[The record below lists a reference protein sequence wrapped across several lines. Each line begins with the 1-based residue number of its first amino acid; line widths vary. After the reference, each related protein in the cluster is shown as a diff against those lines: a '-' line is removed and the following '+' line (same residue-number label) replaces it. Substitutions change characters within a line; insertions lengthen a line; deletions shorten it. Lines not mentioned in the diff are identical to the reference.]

1 MNQNNSTLTDL
12 IVSYG
17 VAVVSI
23 IIALVFGAYAF
34 AAAITLFFDSG
45 ASLPGI
51 FGLIGGGGNTDLIVS
66 GVIAL
71 VAGVISHFSL
81 KKITSS
87 PDAGN
92 LVSSDNY
99 QLINKAAHTFCNV
112 AAAISAAGAVAV
124 LLTALLSITDYTPW
138 KTYMLGE
145 FMPLLFIAVGFY
157 TAGMMIDRFVKA
169 AMKPSMLS
177 MIAMIV
183 AAAGL
188 VLAIVAVL
196 VDVHGGSSTSV
207 DIDTS
212 DYLKTYEPVKLDL
225 DYSDF
230 DYDYDY

>member
-45 ASLPGI
+45 ASLPGV

-87 PDAGN
+87 PEAGN

-99 QLINKAAHTFCNV
+99 QLINRAARSFCNV

-157 TAGMMIDRFVKA
+157 AAGMMVDRFVKA
-169 AMKPSMLS
+169 TMKPSMLS
-177 MIAMIV
+177 AIAMGV
-183 AAAGL
+183 AALGL
-188 VLAIVAVL
+188 VLAIIAVL
-196 VDVHGGSSTSV
+196 IDVHGDSSSSTV
-207 DIDTS
+207 DTS
-212 DYLKTYEPVKLDL
+212 DYVKTYEPVKLDL

>member
-169 AMKPSMLS
+169 TMKPSMLS
-177 MIAMIV
+177 AIAMGV
-183 AAAGL
+183 AALGL
-188 VLAIVAVL
+188 ILAIIAVL
-196 VDVHGGSSTSV
+196 IDVHGGSSSST
-207 DIDTS
+207 IDAS